1 MAGQEPLSPQARVLI
16 IGIGNEYRSDDAVG
30 LIIARR
36 LKDGAGARLAVLEQS
51 GEGTALM
58 ETWQQAE
65 SVIVVDAVYAGAE
78 PGTVYR
84 FDAQDERLPAK
95 FFNYS
100 THAFSVAEAVELAR
114 ALHQLPSRLV
124 VYGVEGKNF
133 SSGVGLS
140 PEVERAAQVVVE
152 RIVNE
157 IRYSI

>member
-1 MAGQEPLSPQARVLI
+1 MAGQESLSPQARVLI

-36 LKDGAGARLAVLEQS
+36 LKAGTGARLAVLEQS

-58 ETWQQAE
+58 ETWQQVE
-65 SVIVVDAVYAGAE
+65 SVIVVDAVHAGAE

-84 FDAQDERLPAK
+84 FDAHDERLPAK

-114 ALHQLPSRLV
+114 ALRQLPARLV

-133 SSGVGLS
+133 ASGVGLS
-140 PEVERAAQVVVE
+140 PEVEMAAQVVAE

-157 IRYSI
+157 IP